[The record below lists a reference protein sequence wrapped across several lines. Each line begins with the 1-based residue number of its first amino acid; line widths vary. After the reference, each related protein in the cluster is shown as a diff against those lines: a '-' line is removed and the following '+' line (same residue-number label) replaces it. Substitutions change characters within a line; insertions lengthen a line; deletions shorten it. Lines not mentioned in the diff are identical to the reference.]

1 MSSSARNGMHERRSA
16 YSFYVQPQL
25 EKIGRSLAFYV
36 KAFLLMFLT
45 ALFSSTDKL
54 SLNAKKDSIIDIQS
68 KKSNKQQVNIGVDSS
83 GIKQVES
90 ARLLA
95 VHIDENINWKN
106 HINHVCSKIAK
117 LSGILCRGR
126 HYLPRVVI
134 RSLYNALIYPY
145 LSYRNIAWGN
155 TYTTRLELIRRLQ
168 KKIVR
173 IITFSK
179 FKHTGPLQR
188 TIDFTFR
195 CYK

>member
-1 MSSSARNGMHERRSA
+1 MHERRSA

-45 ALFSSTDKL
+45 ALFSSMDKL
-54 SLNAKKDSIIDIQS
+54 SPNAKKDSISDIQS
-68 KKSNKQQVNIGVDSS
+68 KKSNRQQVNIGVDSS

-106 HINHVCSKIAK
+106 HIRHVCSKIAK

-126 HYLPRVVI
+126 HYLLRVII

-145 LSYRNIAWGN
+145 LSYRNIAWEN
-155 TYTTRLELIRRLQ
+155 TYTTGLEPIRRLQ

>member
-1 MSSSARNGMHERRSA
+1 MHERRSA
-16 YSFYVQPQL
+16 YSFYVQPQV

-45 ALFSSTDKL
+45 ALFSSMDKL

-83 GIKQVES
+83 GIKQIES
-90 ARLLA
+90 ARLIA

-106 HINHVCSKIAK
+106 HISHVCSKIAK

-126 HYLPRVVI
+126 HYLLRVII
-134 RSLYNALIYPY
+134 RILYNALIYPY
-145 LSYRNIAWGN
+145 LSYSNIAWGN
-155 TYTTRLELIRRLQ
+155 TYTTRLEPIRRLQ

-195 CYK
+195 CLIMKPLVRS

>member
-1 MSSSARNGMHERRSA
+1 M
-16 YSFYVQPQL
+16 
-25 EKIGRSLAFYV
+25 
-36 KAFLLMFLT
+36 
-45 ALFSSTDKL
+45 DKL

-68 KKSNKQQVNIGVDSS
+68 KRSNKQQVNIGVDSS

-106 HINHVCSKIAK
+106 HISHVCSKITK

-126 HYLPRVVI
+126 HYLLRVI
-134 RSLYNALIYPY
+134 LRSLYNALIYPY
-145 LSYRNIAWGN
+145 QSYRNIAWGN
-155 TYTTRLELIRRLQ
+155 MYTTRLEPMRRLQ